1 MSFEKITE
9 FVDKSG
15 KLILKTIGTLVA
27 IGLAIFAGLDQLAG
41 DEPIEEANYEVLETD
56 TTEIDSVNYEENQ
69 RYQDR

>member
-9 FVDKSG
+9 FVDKTG
-15 KLILKTIGTLVA
+15 KLILKIIGTLVA
-27 IGLAIFAGLDQLAG
+27 IGLAIFAGLDQLADG
-41 DEPIEEANYEVLETD
+41 EPIEEANFEVLETD